1 MSSSASSAA
10 DTAAEVAKKGL
21 GMMFKASKA
30 AAAAIQTGIQ
40 KARKGYANK
49 HEQDVLTELKSRGLP
64 PVDHLVN
71 VFKRL
76 YYLKLANYKHELQ
89 AAALV
94 SAKRL
99 TDSDK
104 TTVPLDVV
112 IVLGGVL
119 SEETMKYGDFTKS
132 AIVQGMQDIL
142 NKQRMGKDHYDRDSV
157 GHDVYYAVL
166 ILAEEYESRWDMIE
180 ACIKDAVSRTVEWA
194 AMIDQ
199 TEESRVK
206 AAKCIYRFAQAIKD
220 AAQGAEEKRQRL
232 LREAEST
239 LRREQERRRPPPAL
253 TQSSVLDSSTTSSM
267 SSATTTAPSAVLTSN
282 VSSTTASSVD
292 LNQNPYISTS
302 TVYTPSAPSYL
313 PSAPPYPAASPSP
326 YSSLHAQ

>member
-1 MSSSASSAA
+1 MDSQAAAGKPGGSTMSSSASSAA

-49 HEQDVLTELKSRGLP
+49 HEQDVLNELKSKGLP
-64 PVDHLVN
+64 PVEHLVN

-112 IVLGGVL
+112 IVLAGVL
-119 SEETMKYGDFTKS
+119 LEETQKYGDFSKS

-157 GHDVYYAVL
+157 GHDVYYSVL
-166 ILAEEYESRWDMIE
+166 ILAEEFESRWDLLE
-180 ACIKDAVSRTVEWA
+180 ACIRDAVTRTVEWA
-194 AMIDQ
+194 ATIDLTQ
-199 TEESRVK
+199 DSRER

-220 AAQGAEEKRQRL
+220 VGQGAEERRQKV
-232 LREAEST
+232 LREAENT
-239 LRREQERRRPPPAL
+239 LRREQERQSMPPA
-253 TQSSVLDSSTTSSM
+253 SSSEK
-267 SSATTTAPSAVLTSN
+267 
-282 VSSTTASSVD
+282 
-292 LNQNPYISTS
+292 
-302 TVYTPSAPSYL
+302 
-313 PSAPPYPAASPSP
+313 
-326 YSSLHAQ
+326 